1 MLWKLLWA
9 MLQRR
14 ASAQPLIDR
23 SLALRRDGRL
33 RDAELVLR
41 EAAAQFPRDP
51 LVATNLAVV
60 LLEQDQPREGV
71 EWLQRALES
80 DPRCAPAHYNLANVM
95 RASGRREEAVQHY
108 QAAVDRLLAQGDAY
122 RCYQTAE
129 ELEVARAEAR
139 QTDDPALP
147 TRLHRDLT
155 AEQIASFEAEGR
167 PAVIRFRTPLE
178 GETVIDDLVRGQVV
192 FEHRLLGDTV
202 LMRGGGRPT
211 YQLANPLDDLAMGI
225 THVIR
230 GEDLLSSTP
239 RQRLLV
245 EALGG
250 TFPQT
255 AHLSMILGADKKRLS
270 KRHGAASVEEFRE
283 AGYLPEALVNFLALC
298 GWSWDGETELMSVAE
313 LVERFSLERV
323 NPAPAVFDHE
333 KLAWMNGQYLRALDT
348 AAYAAALRS
357 YLEDAGSPLAAAAR
371 LDELVPVVQEKLGA
385 FGEFDALVG
394 SLLES
399 REPDPESWQKL
410 LNDEHAARIID
421 AAITSLSALS
431 AWTVENVE
439 SALRAVCEELEMKP
453 RQAFLPIRI
462 AIAGSTVAAGLY
474 ESIAFLGSE
483 ASLARLQHA
492 RAALTNV

>member
-1 MLWKLLWA
+1 MCVRVRFAPSPTGFLHVGGV
-9 MLQRR
+9 RT
-14 ASAQPLIDR
+14 
-23 SLALRRDGRL
+23 ALYVWLFARHHGGTT
-33 RDAELVLR
+33 VLR
-41 EAAAQFPRDP
+41 IED
-51 LVATNLAVV
+51 TDT
-60 LLEQDQPREGV
+60 E
-71 EWLQRALES
+71 
-80 DPRCAPAHYNLANVM
+80 
-95 RASGRREEAVQHY
+95 REEAGAIEQIQRSLDWLGLDFDESPRVGGPYGPYLQSERSEHY

-155 AEQIASFEAEGR
+155 AEQIAAFEAEGR

-178 GETVIDDLVRGQVV
+178 GETVIEDLVRGQVV

-239 RQRLLV
+239 RQKLLV
-245 EALGG
+245 DALGG

-313 LVERFSLERV
+313 LIERFSLERV

-333 KLAWMNGQYLRALDT
+333 KLAWMNGQHLRALDV
-348 AAYAAALRS
+348 AAYTAALRR
-357 YLEDAGSPLAAAAR
+357 YLED
-371 LDELVPVVQEKLGA
+371 LVPVVQEKLGA

-399 REPDPESWQKL
+399 RAPDPESWQKL
-410 LNDEHAARIID
+410 LNDEHAARILD
-421 AAITSLSALS
+421 AAIASLSALS

-474 ESIAFLGSE
+474 ESVAFLGFE
-483 ASLARLQHA
+483 ASLARLRHA
-492 RAALTNV
+492 RAALAEV

>member
-1 MLWKLLWA
+1 MSVRVRFAPSPTGFLHVGGV
-9 MLQRR
+9 RT
-14 ASAQPLIDR
+14 
-23 SLALRRDGRL
+23 ALYVWLFARHHGGTT
-33 RDAELVLR
+33 VLR
-41 EAAAQFPRDP
+41 IED
-51 LVATNLAVV
+51 TDT
-60 LLEQDQPREGV
+60 E
-71 EWLQRALES
+71 
-80 DPRCAPAHYNLANVM
+80 
-95 RASGRREEAVQHY
+95 REEAGAIEQIQRSLDWLGLDFDESPSAGGPHGPYLQSERSERY

-139 QTDDPALP
+139 QSDDPALP

-155 AEQIASFEAEGR
+155 AEQIAAFEQEGR

-178 GETVIDDLVRGQVV
+178 GETVIDDLVRGRVV

-211 YQLANPLDDLAMGI
+211 YQLANPLDDLEMGI

-239 RQRLLV
+239 RQKLLV

-270 KRHGAASVEEFRE
+270 KRHGAASVEEFRD

-313 LVERFSLERV
+313 LVERFSLDRV

-333 KLAWMNGQYLRALDT
+333 KLAWMNGQYLRALD
-348 AAYAAALRS
+348 AVAYATALRS
-357 YLEDAGSPLAAAAR
+357 YLEDAGSPLASSAR
-371 LDELVPVVQEKLGA
+371 LEELVPLVQEKLGA
-385 FGEFDALVG
+385 FGEFDSLVG
-394 SLLES
+394 SLLEA
-399 REPDPESWQKL
+399 REPEEESWQKL
-410 LNDEHAARIID
+410 LSDENAGRILD
-421 AAITSLSALS
+421 AAITALAGLAS
-431 AWTVENVE
+431 FDAESVE
-439 SALRAVCEELEMKP
+439 SALRGVCEELELKP

-474 ESIAFLGSE
+474 ESIAFLGRE
-483 ASLARLQHA
+483 ASLERLERARVAVGSL
-492 RAALTNV
+492 

>member
-1 MLWKLLWA
+1 MSVRVRFAPSPTGFLHVGGV
-9 MLQRR
+9 RT
-14 ASAQPLIDR
+14 
-23 SLALRRDGRL
+23 ALYVWLFARHHGGTT
-33 RDAELVLR
+33 VLR
-41 EAAAQFPRDP
+41 IED
-51 LVATNLAVV
+51 TDT
-60 LLEQDQPREGV
+60 E
-71 EWLQRALES
+71 
-80 DPRCAPAHYNLANVM
+80 
-95 RASGRREEAVQHY
+95 REEAGAIEQIQRSLDWLGLDFDESPRVGGPYGPYLQSERSEHY

-147 TRLHRDLT
+147 SRLHRDLT
-155 AEQIASFEAEGR
+155 AEQIAFFEAEGR

-178 GETVIDDLVRGQVV
+178 GETVICDLVRGQVV

-202 LMRGGGRPT
+202 LMRSGGRPT

-230 GEDLLSSTP
+230 GEDLLPSTP
-239 RQRLLV
+239 RQKLLV

-250 TFPQT
+250 TFPQI

-298 GWSWDGETELMSVAE
+298 GWSWDGETELMNVTE
-313 LVERFSLERV
+313 LIERFSLDRV

-333 KLAWMNGQYLRALDT
+333 KLAWMNGQYLRALD
-348 AAYAAALRS
+348 AGAYTVALRR
-357 YLEDAGSPLAAAAR
+357 YLEDAASPLADAAR
-371 LDELVPVVQEKLGA
+371 LDELVPVVQQKIGA

-399 REPDPESWQKL
+399 REPDAESWQKL
-410 LNDEHAARIID
+410 LNDEYAARILD
-421 AAITSLSALS
+421 AAIASLSALPE
-431 AWTVENVE
+431 WTVENVE
-439 SALRAVCEELEMKP
+439 SALRTVCEELELKP

-474 ESIAFLGSE
+474 ESIAFLGLE
-483 ASLARLQHA
+483 ASLARMQHA
-492 RAALTNV
+492 RAALADV